1 MFKKQTK
8 GVSATPPAHE
18 CLQAMELDSDTDSA
32 EDRDPDDGS
41 GGFADYLARRVE
53 EHFAADH
60 IHGL

>member
-1 MFKKQTK
+1 M
-8 GVSATPPAHE
+8 GS

-60 IHGL
+60 IHGQEVQTAA